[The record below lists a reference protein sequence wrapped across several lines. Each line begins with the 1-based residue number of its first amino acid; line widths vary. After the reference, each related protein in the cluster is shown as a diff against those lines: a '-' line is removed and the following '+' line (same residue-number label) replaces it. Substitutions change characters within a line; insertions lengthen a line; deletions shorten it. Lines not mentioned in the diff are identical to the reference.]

1 MLLQYLA
8 WGVVTGSLYA
18 LMALGLALV
27 YGILRILD
35 IANAGAYTLGAY
47 VGLLAYRGTHT
58 WWLAL
63 LAAMA
68 VSAVLGYLMQRW
80 LYRPILSSEP
90 IIPLIAGIGVFIV
103 LEEVYRL
110 VFGPYILAFR
120 AHLPVHPI
128 HPFGVFVTGIQV
140 VILIVAVLALTA
152 VWLLLNRTRVG
163 LAWKACSQDREM
175 ATAFGINVGRVTAW
189 NFMLG
194 YALAATAGVLVGI
207 NYEAVSPTMGEMP
220 AYKMLAIIVLGGLGN
235 PIGTIVAALF
245 IGIVE
250 TLTAGYLGFLLPRD
264 AIAFIALII
273 VLLVRPQGL
282 FGRSVVGA

>member
-1 MLLQYLA
+1 MFLQYLV

-47 VGLLAYRGTHT
+47 VGLLTYNHVHL
-58 WWLAL
+58 WWVGLAV
-63 LAAMA
+63 AVA
-68 VSAVLGYLMQRW
+68 VSAVLGYLMQRL
-80 LYRPILSSEP
+80 LYRPILDADP
-90 IIPLIAGIGVFIV
+90 IVPLIAGIGVFIV
-103 LEEVYRL
+103 LEELYRL
-110 VFGPYILAFR
+110 VFGPYILPFR
-120 AHLPVHPI
+120 AKLPI
-128 HPFGVFVTGIQV
+128 GSAHPFGIYVTGVQV
-140 VILIVAVLALTA
+140 LILIVAVVALAS

-189 NFMLG
+189 NFILG
-194 YALAATAGVLVGI
+194 YGLAAVAGVLVGI

-235 PIGTIVAALF
+235 PVGTIAAALF

-264 AIAFIALII
+264 AIAFIALIV